1 MIWTLVVFFIAF
13 LVLRKYAFGPLA
25 ALVEKRRTIVRENLE
40 AAEHSREEAEQLLEE
55 YKQQLAQARREAGEI
70 VERARRTGAEL
81 ERQMREEAT
90 AQRERDVAAAKAAIA
105 AETRQAID
113 QIKNQVADLT
123 LLATEKVVGRALDE
137 AEGRRL
143 VEEALAEVDFTA
155 ARRGVATMAQAR
167 GRTGLRHG
175 AGRGG
180 AGRRPP
186 ARGRARPGRDRRR
199 RVREPRALRRPLQ
212 PGVPARRQEADP
224 RADERRAPTRSCAT
238 RCSCSSTTSAWTRW
252 PTSSTSCTRPTG
264 ARAGSSS
271 SS

>member
-1 MIWTLVVFFIAF
+1 MIGAFVFAAEKADNSSDLVKPFPGLMIWTLVVFFIAF

-40 AAEHSREEAEQLLEE
+40 AAEHSREEAERLLDE

-90 AQRERDVAAAKAAIA
+90 AQRERDVAAAKAAIE

-137 AEGRRL
+137 
-143 VEEALAEVDFTA
+143 
-155 ARRGVATMAQAR
+155 RRGTAPR
-167 GRTGLRHG
+167 RRG
-175 AGRGG
+175 AGRGRLQRSSG
-180 AGRRPP
+180 RSSGMADAAGGRVYGTALAEAAQDAGRLHEV
-186 ARGRARPGRDRRR
+186 ARDLAAIGDA
-199 RVREPRALRRPLQ
+199 VTAEPRAL
-212 PGVPARRQEADP
+212 PAR
-224 RADERRAPTRSCAT
+224 
-238 RCSCSSTTSAWTRW
+238 SSTRRSRTLPRSR
-252 PTSSTSCTRPTG
+252 SSR
-264 ARAGSSS
+264 R
-271 SS
+271 